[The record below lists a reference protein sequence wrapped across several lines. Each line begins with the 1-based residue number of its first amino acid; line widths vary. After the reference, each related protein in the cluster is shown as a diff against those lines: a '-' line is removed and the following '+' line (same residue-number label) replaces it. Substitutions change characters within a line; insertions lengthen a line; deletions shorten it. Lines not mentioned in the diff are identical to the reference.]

1 MMSVAELREERESA
15 AEKIL
20 EMIVRQCELAEIFRA
35 VCLRIGETEAQ
46 SQVALFTLHAD
57 SWTLVASGELTT
69 RSESVLERL
78 VPQYVSGQLLAES
91 NSGSDGAEFEDGWA
105 RHLYSGIGEM
115 LGLLVC
121 LGPKPFTPE
130 GRRAARIEALCHLTT
145 LAIEQRNLREELT
158 WQGDHDSVTGLCTQA
173 LFERTLAAQMQ
184 QTPAPVAL
192 LHVNLDRFR
201 LVNDVLG
208 RALGNWILR
217 YVGRRFSSIVNGGDL
232 IARVGGDEFAVL
244 LKPGTHERAADIAER
259 LLHSLTSCL
268 SIDGHQ
274 VFISASIGMACSHP
288 ASTPQTLQREAYV
301 ALYHAKKNGKSR
313 ALHFDPTME
322 TTPPE
327 RLELEKCLRSAI
339 ARNEML
345 LYYQPQVDL
354 ATGGVAG
361 VEALLRWNPG
371 GVGIISPG
379 TIIPILEETG
389 LIVEFGR
396 WALHEACEQGKRW
409 METTGTPVRIG
420 VNISALQ
427 VRNPGFVEEVRS
439 ALKTSGFPAKSLEL
453 ELTESLFIRDYS
465 RARETLQEL
474 RGLGITLALDD
485 FGTGQ
490 SSLSYLQELPFQRLK
505 IDQSFVRAVNR
516 TNSCP
521 AVVANIVTMAR
532 SLGMTTIAEGIERPD
547 QADALLAIH
556 CDEGQGYL
564 YSEPLPAADFLLYQA
579 SHL

>member
-78 VPQYVSGQLLAES
+78 VPQYVSGQLLAKS